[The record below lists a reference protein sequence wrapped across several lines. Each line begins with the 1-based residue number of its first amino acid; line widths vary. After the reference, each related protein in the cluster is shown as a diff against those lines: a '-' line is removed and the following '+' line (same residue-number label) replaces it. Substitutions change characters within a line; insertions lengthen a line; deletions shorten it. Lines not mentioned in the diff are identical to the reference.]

1 MHHPFVLTDGKDYV
15 LLPEAKDYKRIG
27 EGDTGMNT
35 GGMGAVSPVPF
46 VDDVLWKKVKERII
60 EPTIKGINEE
70 KIDYKGFIFFGLINM
85 DGEPY
90 VIEYNC
96 RLGDPETEVVL
107 PRLMTDFVEISLA
120 AWEGK
125 LKDVQIEIDPR
136 SAVTIMLVSKGYP
149 GDYEKGKTIT
159 GLDHVDGS
167 RIYHAGTKL
176 NEKDVH
182 TNGGRV
188 LAVTSMGSSM
198 QRAMDKSLMNA
209 EVIEFEGKYYRK
221 DIGKDLV

>member
-1 MHHPFVLTDGKDYV
+1 M
-15 LLPEAKDYKRIG
+15 
-27 EGDTGMNT
+27 
-35 GGMGAVSPVPF
+35 
-46 VDDVLWKKVKERII
+46 
-60 EPTIKGINEE
+60 
-70 KIDYKGFIFFGLINM
+70 
-85 DGEPY
+85 
-90 VIEYNC
+90 
-96 RLGDPETEVVL
+96 
-107 PRLMTDFVEISLA
+107 
-120 AWEGK
+120 
-125 LKDVQIEIDPR
+125 
-136 SAVTIMLVSKGYP
+136 
-149 GDYEKGKTIT
+149 
-159 GLDHVDGS
+159 DGS